1 MLGRDIANVSNLDLV
16 LHHASEDLSQTATSG
31 GSESRKRR
39 AMIRTNSNSSREK
52 ETSSKTCHVSN
63 IFPSALLPQVVS
75 RGDWQKNQY
84 RSFVPFLHT
93 LVPYPNQRRKSIGQ
107 NSFLRSY
114 LFDIPL
120 EFGGLKCN
128 GQPTNFLLPFSSL
141 GSFFLFHI

>member
-93 LVPYPNQRRKSIGQ
+93 LVPYPNQRRKSSIFRIFRHHHTSWPEMVMEKFVGIRPQ
-107 NSFLRSY
+107 TGSGIR
-114 LFDIPL
+114 
-120 EFGGLKCN
+120 EGGD
-128 GQPTNFLLPFSSL
+128 GRVD
-141 GSFFLFHI
+141 